1 MKTTVLNG
9 LGHNDHGAQA
19 ILDLFLAELTRRRWP
34 VSHFALRECRIT
46 HCRGCFEC
54 WTKRPGICKFE
65 DDGPAIARAVID
77 ADVLVFFTPV
87 TFGGYS
93 SHLKKA
99 LDRIIGLILPF
110 FTTIDG
116 ETHHQKRYDRYPR
129 LVSIGTLPQPDP
141 SSEAV
146 FTSLVQRNAL
156 NLRTKA
162 VAEVYYLDGSLQGNQ
177 RQRLQSLIANLEAN
191 P

>member
-9 LGHNDHGAQA
+9 LGHNDHGSQA
-19 ILDLFLAELTRRRWP
+19 ILDLFLTETTRRRWP
-34 VSHFALRECRIT
+34 VSHFTLRECRIT
-46 HCRGCFEC
+46 YCRGCFEC
-54 WTKRPGICKFE
+54 WTKRPGICKFK
-65 DDGPAIARAVID
+65 DDGLAIARAVID
-77 ADVLVFFTPV
+77 ADIIVFFTPV

-110 FTTIDG
+110 FTTTDG
-116 ETHHQKRYDRYPR
+116 ETHHQKRYDRYPGM
-129 LVSIGTLPQPDP
+129 VSIGTLPQPDP

-146 FTSLVQRNAL
+146 FASLVQRNAL

-162 VAEVYYLDGSLQGNQ
+162 MAEVFYLDGDFRGNQ
-177 RQRLQSLIANLEAN
+177 RQHLQSLLANLEAN